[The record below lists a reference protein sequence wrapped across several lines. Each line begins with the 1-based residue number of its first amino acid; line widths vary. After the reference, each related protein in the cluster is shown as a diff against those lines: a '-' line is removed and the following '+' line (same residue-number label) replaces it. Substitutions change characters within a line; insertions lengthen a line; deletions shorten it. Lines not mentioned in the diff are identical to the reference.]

1 MIVNMEKANQNLM
14 EQMRVTAQ
22 LVDELVNLKV
32 MNIYT
37 MGTEDI
43 RLPNSVN
50 DDLEVETNEQTDIV
64 SD

>member
-1 MIVNMEKANQNLM
+1 M
-14 EQMRVTAQ
+14 
-22 LVDELVNLKV
+22 
-32 MNIYT
+32 YT